1 MLWSSTSR
9 FTLNF
14 GGCSIWIIWRL
25 HSAQRLQLH
34 TKSLMVPQSRG
45 SIYAKDRIV
54 AGAISIIGSSF
65 QGAVSC
71 QKSTASFGKCFF
83 FQASSR
89 EQLVANRPEGAKI
102 FPQRKNWNFQGP
114 SFSCNRKSHA
124 WSSCQASQLR
134 RSSPRVAQDLRQ
146 CGGCCARSYEAGS
159 AAELKTILRIAQISV
174 QNLVAAGQLRVVFH
188 VAHVFQI
195 SSTSFPHQFHVRNLR
210 DTWNPPFPIAI
221 SEEEKIQQGN
231 PHDTQ
236 AGVQANEVLRAKKD
250 RKHMIT
256 GQNPLHDSLV
266 IVI

>member
-83 FQASSR
+83 SRLPVENSSSQTDLKVLRSSHKEKIGTSKVPASAVIVKATLGPLAKPASFDVVHQEWR
-89 EQLVANRPEGAKI
+89 RTYGNVVGAVHEATKLGLQLSSKRYFESPRSLCRTSLQLGNSE
-102 FPQRKNWNFQGP
+102 
-114 SFSCNRKSHA
+114 SFSMLHMFS
-124 WSSCQASQLR
+124 
-134 RSSPRVAQDLRQ
+134 RSVPD
-146 CGGCCARSYEAGS
+146 
-159 AAELKTILRIAQISV
+159 
-174 QNLVAAGQLRVVFH
+174 
-188 VAHVFQI
+188 
-195 SSTSFPHQFHVRNLR
+195 QFHVFH
-210 DTWNPPFPIAI
+210 TWNPPFPIAI

>member
-83 FQASSR
+83 SRLPVENSSSQTDLKVLR
-89 EQLVANRPEGAKI
+89 SSHK
-102 FPQRKNWNFQGP
+102 KNWNFQGP

-195 SSTSFPHQFHVRNLR
+195 SSTSFPHQFHVQKSKRHLE
-210 DTWNPPFPIAI
+210 PAFPHCHFRGRKNSARQPSWYSGRCPGQWSPE
-221 SEEEKIQQGN
+221 SEEG
-231 PHDTQ
+231 
-236 AGVQANEVLRAKKD
+236 
-250 RKHMIT
+250 
-256 GQNPLHDSLV
+256 
-266 IVI
+266 